1 MEQSNRWASR
11 PGSPQTENCGSQC
24 GTTAQ
29 ERIGR
34 SVAVAPADP
43 DFEHQVLAL
52 SDALAVQARYLC
64 RDRVEAEDL
73 VQDVVMKAFQYRHQ
87 FERGTNLRAW
97 LRTIMR
103 NTFLL
108 RQRGRSRESDFD
120 PDRAER
126 RLAQYSDP
134 TIAMQLDDVR
144 RALCLLPKTYR
155 DALTL
160 AAAGSSYDE
169 MSCILGCAVGTV
181 KSRLSRAR
189 DLLQAVLQEGEF
201 KALPRSSNPAE
212 KLEADFYSLAGGGG
226 SREELEV
233 H

>member
-1 MEQSNRWASR
+1 MTKTIQRALIASPR
-11 PGSPQTENCGSQC
+11 DMALCTPPREAPREPLERGSRR
-24 GTTAQ
+24 TA
-29 ERIGR
+29 
-34 SVAVAPADP
+34 SDP
-43 DFEHQVLAL
+43 DFDQQVLAHWE
-52 SDALAVQARYLC
+52 ALAVQARFLC
-64 RDRVEAEDL
+64 RSRAESEDL
-73 VQDVVMKAFQYRHQ
+73 IQEVVMKALQYRHQ

-108 RQRGRSRESDFD
+108 RQRGRSRESDVD
-120 PDRAER
+120 PESAQR
-126 RLAQYSDP
+126 RLAHLDDP
-134 TIAMQLDDVR
+134 TIAMQLDEVR
-144 RALCLLPKTYR
+144 RALCLLPKPYR

-169 MSCILGCAVGTV
+169 MSCILGCAIGTV

-201 KALPRSSNPAE
+201 KALPCSSNPAA
-212 KLEADFYSLAGGGG
+212 KLEADFISLTA
-226 SREELEV
+226 RARADQAQQL